1 MPKKGAAGDWICLS
15 LTDFVIIFFISLV
28 LLGAYIKFEKA
39 RNLLIACL
47 VSLLIVDI
55 YFINENFS
63 LLKYIAN
70 QYNASDFIE
79 KEYVDPKDTNIS
91 FPAKK
96 QNLIFIQVESLEA
109 SMQDIANGGLSEVNY
124 IPELTNLA
132 KENINFSAFEF
143 VGGAIVLPETG
154 WTMGALIAE
163 TAGIPLKSYRIHK
176 AFDQVGNTFHE
187 YDAFLTKV
195 TTLGDILKSSGYKNY
210 FILGSSKYFA
220 GQNVYMEN
228 HGKYEIYD
236 YEFIKD
242 NMGFEKPAENWWGL
256 LDEDVYS
263 FSKIKLSEISKKTE
277 PFSVVIQTVD
287 THRYGFLNPKC
298 DSKHDELI
306 KNVYSCV
313 SSKLNEFVS
322 WVKQQDF
329 YRNTTV
335 VIVGDHCNMSRG
347 LFKTNVNLNTGLYE
361 GTQRTVYNTFI
372 NSRTKPKQEKNRL
385 FSTMDIFPTI
395 LSALGVKI
403 EGDRL
408 GLGTDLFSEEKT
420 LLEKYGYDY
429 MSQEL
434 RKKSNFYNHKLLF
447 PN

>member
-1 MPKKGAAGDWICLS
+1 M
-15 LTDFVIIFFISLV
+15 
-28 LLGAYIKFEKA
+28 
-39 RNLLIACL
+39 
-47 VSLLIVDI
+47 
-55 YFINENFS
+55 
-63 LLKYIAN
+63 
-70 QYNASDFIE
+70 
-79 KEYVDPKDTNIS
+79 
-91 FPAKK
+91 
-96 QNLIFIQVESLEA
+96 
-109 SMQDIANGGLSEVNY
+109 
-124 IPELTNLA
+124 
-132 KENINFSAFEF
+132 
-143 VGGAIVLPETG
+143 
-154 WTMGALIAE
+154 
-163 TAGIPLKSYRIHK
+163 
-176 AFDQVGNTFHE
+176 
-187 YDAFLTKV
+187 
-195 TTLGDILKSSGYKNY
+195 
-210 FILGSSKYFA
+210 
-220 GQNVYMEN
+220 
-228 HGKYEIYD
+228 
-236 YEFIKD
+236 
-242 NMGFEKPAENWWGL
+242 
-256 LDEDVYS
+256 
-263 FSKIKLSEISKKTE
+263 
-277 PFSVVIQTVD
+277 
-287 THRYGFLNPKC
+287 
-298 DSKHDELI
+298 
-306 KNVYSCV
+306 